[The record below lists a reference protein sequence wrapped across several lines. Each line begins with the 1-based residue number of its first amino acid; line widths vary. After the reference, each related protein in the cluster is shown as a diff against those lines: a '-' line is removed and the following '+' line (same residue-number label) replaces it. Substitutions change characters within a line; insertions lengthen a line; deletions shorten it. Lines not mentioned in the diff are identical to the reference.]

1 MKWTFVIQ
9 QKLKAALL
17 LGGIML
23 VVVVSTILTRN
34 DIEGIDKSFSSI
46 YQDRLMPTIDIVYLS
61 ENLYS
66 KRLLVE
72 KHLLSD
78 EGLSPTQ
85 LEQQLLKHD
94 QKIDS
99 LINVFSQTHMVD
111 EESKSLTAF
120 QQRVN
125 EYAGIEQQVL
135 RMSEAGNKKAGQEL
149 FEGQGTATF
158 QRTIGRLNEL
168 TQIQSVIGQ
177 ELVKESHTC
186 VARSQ
191 NLSILQ
197 ISLAV
202 IIGVMVLG
210 LIQSA
215 KIIKTDRQPFHN
227 MN

>member
-34 DIEGIDKSFSSI
+34 NIEGIDKSFSSI
-46 YQDRLMPTIDIVYLS
+46 YQDRLMPAIDIVYLS
-61 ENLYS
+61 ENLYN

-78 EGLSPTQ
+78 EGLSPAQ
-85 LEQQLLKHD
+85 LEVQLQKHNY
-94 QKIDS
+94 KIDS
-99 LINVFSQTHMVD
+99 LISVFSQTHMVD
-111 EESKSLTAF
+111 EESKSLIAF
-120 QQRVN
+120 RQRVH
-125 EYAGIEQQVL
+125 EYSDIEQEVL
-135 RMSEAGNKKAGQEL
+135 RFSESGNKKAGQQL
-149 FEGQGTATF
+149 FEEKGGATF
-158 QRTIGRLNEL
+158 QRTIVRLNEL

-186 VARSQ
+186 VARS
-191 NLSILQ
+191 NNISTLQ

-202 IIGVMVLG
+202 VIGLMVLG

-215 KIIKTDRQPFHN
+215 KIIKPDRQPFN
-227 MN
+227 LN